1 MAENLN
7 FTGLT
12 PDELEQFLKSID
24 QPKYRAGQIFTWIH
38 GRVVQSFNQMTD
50 LPIELRQ
57 QLESDCKLELPD
69 ILKIDDSGKTGSRK
83 FLMELSDG
91 GKVESVFLP
100 EGKRRT
106 VCISSQIG
114 CPLACKFCATGKMG
128 FIRNLTTA
136 EIVAQLYAIKR
147 EMGGRITNV
156 VFMGMGEPLLNY
168 NSVIKAARLIHHESG
183 LNIGARKIT
192 ISTSGIASRIRQLA
206 DERQPFR
213 LAFSLN
219 ATTDK
224 VRSQLMPINLKHDL
238 TACIDALQYYSSRM
252 RQKITVEYIQLP
264 GLNDF
269 KDDADRLIKI
279 VRKLRAKLN
288 IIPFNPIPNSTYR
301 HPNQN
306 ELNRFYSIVEPAI
319 ETVTVRWSQ
328 GSDISAACG
337 QLYAENEKRKSHPAD
352 KTQQPA

>member
-24 QPKYRAGQIFTWIH
+24 QPKYRAGQIFSWIH
-38 GRVVQSFNQMTD
+38 DKVVQSFNQMTD

-57 QLESDCKLELPD
+57 QLENDCKLELPD

-83 FLMELSDG
+83 FLLELSDG

-128 FIRNLTTA
+128 LLRNLTTA

-147 EMGGRITNV
+147 ETDGRITNV

-206 DERQPFR
+206 DERHPFR

-219 ATTDK
+219 ATTDN
-224 VRSQLMPINLKHDL
+224 VRTNIMPINQKHDL
-238 TACIDALQYYSSRM
+238 TACLNALEYYSSRT
-252 RQKITVEYIQLP
+252 RQRVTVEYILLP
-264 GLNDF
+264 GVNDS
-269 KDDADRLIKI
+269 KDDAERLIKI
-279 VRKLRAKLN
+279 IRLLRAKLN
-288 IIPFNPIPNSTYR
+288 IIPFNPVLESPYR
-301 HPNQN
+301 LPTQN
-306 ELNRFYSIVEPAI
+306 ELKQFISKVDPAVQ
-319 ETVTVRWSQ
+319 TVTVRWSQ

-337 QLYAENEKRKSHPAD
+337 QLFAENEKRKRRPAD
-352 KTQQPA
+352 KTQLPA

>member
-1 MAENLN
+1 VAENLN

-24 QPKYRAGQIFTWIH
+24 QPKYRAGQIFSWIH
-38 GRVVQSFNQMTD
+38 DKVVQSFNQMTD

-57 QLESDCKLELPD
+57 QLENDCKLELPD

-83 FLMELSDG
+83 FLLELSDG

-128 FIRNLTTA
+128 LLRNLTTA

-147 EMGGRITNV
+147 ETDGRITNV

-206 DERQPFR
+206 DERHPFR

-219 ATTDK
+219 ATTDN
-224 VRSQLMPINLKHDL
+224 VRTNIMPINQKHDL
-238 TACIDALQYYSSRM
+238 TACLNALEYYSSRT
-252 RQKITVEYIQLP
+252 RQRVTVEYILLP
-264 GLNDF
+264 GVNDS
-269 KDDADRLIKI
+269 KDDAERLIKI
-279 VRKLRAKLN
+279 IRLLRAKLN
-288 IIPFNPIPNSTYR
+288 VIPFNPIPDSPYR
-301 HPNQN
+301 RPSQN
-306 ELNRFYSIVEPAI
+306 ELKQFISKVDPAVQ
-319 ETVTVRWSQ
+319 TVTVRWSQ

-337 QLYAENEKRKSHPAD
+337 QLFAENEKRKRRPAD
-352 KTQQPA
+352 KTQLPA